1 MHPCARPFASPSAI
15 GLPATEQGLSAPPVA
30 RRPPAERLHLRTMNP
45 VVLSLAFSAAI
56 LASLLIKFWLATRQ
70 MRHVAAHRGAV
81 PAAFAATVP
90 LDAHQKAADYTLA
103 KLRLGII

>member
-1 MHPCARPFASPSAI
+1 
-15 GLPATEQGLSAPPVA
+15 
-30 RRPPAERLHLRTMNP
+30 MNP

-90 LDAHQKAADYTLA
+90 LEAHQKAAHYTLA
-103 KLRLGII
+103 NLRLGIVSEAFGSAVLIRWTLLSRLAWLNDLVQDLVLAR